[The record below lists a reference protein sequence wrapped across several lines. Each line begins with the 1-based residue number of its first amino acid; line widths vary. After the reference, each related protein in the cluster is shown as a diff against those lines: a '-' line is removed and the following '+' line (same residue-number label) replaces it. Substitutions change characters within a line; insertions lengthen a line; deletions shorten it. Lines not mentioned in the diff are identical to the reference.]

1 MKKMVRLTA
10 ILAAAALAA
19 GLMVGCSTVPSSGDS
34 TTAAPTDTVLLLEQG
49 DGVPALTNPEE
60 FTENIN
66 TAFGGSAALVITD
79 GQPQVYGPVKFNVK
93 KNNEIQQNKAN
104 NKLKASFV
112 EIVKEARAQVP
123 ETDVLTSVNLAARVL
138 NAGTAENK
146 QLIIVHS
153 GVTTAASFPMPDSDI
168 VSEDPVALVDRLEKA
183 AMIPDLEGVAVEWFG
198 AGDTAGSQP
207 TLSAKQTEA
216 IKAFWSEYFNR
227 AKASLTFHSDVIS
240 GTAITEFGHTVTP
253 MAADG
258 GIDFLKITN
267 EQIAFRPDS
276 VEFADEAAASTV
288 LNELAEQIRTS
299 SSSTSSSSYVIAG
312 SVAKVDGSTAESAKR
327 LGLARAKAVRDRL
340 VAAGVDSGR
349 LICYGLG
356 FEATDCRS
364 SVEEEN
370 RCVFLVQ
377 ANTAQAAQFEA
388 VGQPES

>member
-1 MKKMVRLTA
+1 MKKMFRLTA
-10 ILAAAALAA
+10 ILAAASLAA

-49 DGVPALTNPEE
+49 DGMPALTNPEDY
-60 FTENIN
+60 TENIN
-66 TAFGGSAALVITD
+66 TVFGSSAALIITD

-123 ETDVLTSVNLAARVL
+123 ETDVLTSVSLAARVL

-146 QLIIVHS
+146 QLIILHS
-153 GVTTAASFPMPDSDI
+153 GVSTAATLPMEDI
-168 VSEDPVALVDRLEKA
+168 NIVNEDPVALVDRLEEA
-183 AMIPDLEGVAVEWFG
+183 AMIPDLEGVSVEWFG

-240 GTAITEFGHTVTP
+240 GPAITVGHTVTP
-253 MAADG
+253 MVADG
-258 GIDFLKITN
+258 GIEFVKITN
-267 EQIAFRPDS
+267 EQIAFLPDS

-288 LNELAEQIRTS
+288 INELAEQIRTS
-299 SSSTSSSSYVIAG
+299 SSPYVIAG
-312 SVAKVDGSTAESAKR
+312 SVAKVDGSTTEGAKR
-327 LGLARAKAVRDRL
+327 LSLARAKAVRDCV
-340 VAAGVDSGR
+340 VAAGVDSAK
-349 LICYGLG
+349 LTCYGLG

-364 SVEEEN
+364 SMEEEN

-377 ANTAQAAQFEA
+377 ANTAQAAQFKA
-388 VGQPES
+388 VGQPEN

>member
-1 MKKMVRLTA
+1 MKKMFRLTA
-10 ILAAAALAA
+10 ILAAASLAA

-153 GVTTAASFPMPDSDI
+153 GITTAASFPMPDSDI

-240 GTAITEFGHTVTP
+240 GPAITELGHTVTP

-276 VEFADEAAASTV
+276 VEFADEAAASTL

-388 VGQPES
+388 VGQPEN

>member
-1 MKKMVRLTA
+1 MKKMFRLTA
-10 ILAAAALAA
+10 VLAAAALAA
-19 GLMVGCSTVPSSGDS
+19 GLMVGCSTVPSYGDS
-34 TTAAPTDTVLLLEQG
+34 TTVAPTDTVLLLEQG
-49 DGVPALTNPEE
+49 EAVPALTNPED

-66 TAFGGSAALVITD
+66 TAFGGSAALIITD

-93 KNNEIQQNKAN
+93 KNNEIQQKKAN

-123 ETDVLTSVNLAARVL
+123 ETDVLTSINLAARVL
-138 NAGTAENK
+138 NAGTADNK
-146 QLIIVHS
+146 QLIILHS
-153 GVTTAASFPMPDSDI
+153 GISTAASFPMPDIDI
-168 VSEDPVALVDRLEKA
+168 VNEDPVALVDQLKEA
-183 AMIPDLEGVAVEWFG
+183 AMIPDLEGVSVEWYG

-240 GTAITEFGHTVTP
+240 GPALTEFGHTVTP

-258 GIDFLKITN
+258 GIEFVKITN
-267 EQIAFRPDS
+267 EQIAFLPDS

-288 LNELAEQIRTS
+288 INELAEQIRTS
-299 SSSTSSSSYVIAG
+299 SSSYVVAG
-312 SVAKVDGSTAESAKR
+312 SVAKVDGSITEGAIHLS
-327 LGLARAKAVRDRL
+327 LVRAKVVRDCL
-340 VAAGVDSGR
+340 VAAGVDSGK

>member
-1 MKKMVRLTA
+1 MKKMFRLTA
-10 ILAAAALAA
+10 ILAAASLAA

-153 GVTTAASFPMPDSDI
+153 GITTAASFPMPDSDI

-240 GTAITEFGHTVTP
+240 GPAITEFGHTVTP

-258 GIDFLKITN
+258 SIDFLKITN

-276 VEFADEAAASTV
+276 VEFADEAAASTL
-288 LNELAEQIRTS
+288 LNELAEQIR
-299 SSSTSSSSYVIAG
+299 TSSSSYVIAG

-388 VGQPES
+388 VGQPEN

>member
-1 MKKMVRLTA
+1 MKKMFRLTA
-10 ILAAAALAA
+10 VLAAAALAA
-19 GLMVGCSTVPSSGDS
+19 GLMVGCSTVPSYGDS
-34 TTAAPTDTVLLLEQG
+34 TTVAPTDTVLLLEQG
-49 DGVPALTNPEE
+49 EAVPALTNPED

-66 TAFGGSAALVITD
+66 TAFGGSAALIITD

-93 KNNEIQQNKAN
+93 KNNEIQQKKAN

-123 ETDVLTSVNLAARVL
+123 ETDVLTSINLAARVL
-138 NAGTAENK
+138 NAGTADNK
-146 QLIIVHS
+146 QLIILHS
-153 GVTTAASFPMPDSDI
+153 GISTAASFPMPDIDI
-168 VSEDPVALVDRLEKA
+168 VNEDPVALVDQLKEA
-183 AMIPDLEGVAVEWFG
+183 AMIPDLEGVSVEWYG

-240 GTAITEFGHTVTP
+240 GPALTEFGHTVTP
-253 MAADG
+253 MAG
-258 GIDFLKITN
+258 GIEFVKITN
-267 EQIAFRPDS
+267 EQIAFLPDS

-288 LNELAEQIRTS
+288 INELAEQIRTS
-299 SSSTSSSSYVIAG
+299 SSSYVVAG
-312 SVAKVDGSTAESAKR
+312 SVAKVDGSTTEGAIHLS
-327 LGLARAKAVRDRL
+327 LVRAKVVRDCL
-340 VAAGVDSGR
+340 VAAGVDSGK

>member
-1 MKKMVRLTA
+1 MKKMFRLTA
-10 ILAAAALAA
+10 VLAAAALAA
-19 GLMVGCSTVPSSGDS
+19 GLMVGCSTVPSYGDS
-34 TTAAPTDTVLLLEQG
+34 TTVAPTDTVLLLEQG
-49 DGVPALTNPEE
+49 DGVPALTNPED

-66 TAFGGSAALVITD
+66 TAFGGSAALIITD

-123 ETDVLTSVNLAARVL
+123 ETDVLASVSLAARVL

-146 QLIIVHS
+146 QLIILHS
-153 GVTTAASFPMPDSDI
+153 GVSTAATLPMEDI
-168 VSEDPVALVDRLEKA
+168 NIVNEDPVALVDRLEEA
-183 AMIPDLEGVAVEWFG
+183 AMIPDLEGVSVEWFG

-240 GTAITEFGHTVTP
+240 GPAALTEFGHTVSP

-258 GIDFLKITN
+258 GIEFVKITN
-267 EQIAFRPDS
+267 EQIAFLPDS

-288 LNELAEQIRTS
+288 INELAEQIR
-299 SSSTSSSSYVIAG
+299 TSSSSYVIAG
-312 SVAKVDGSTAESAKR
+312 SVAKVDGSTTEGAKR
-327 LGLARAKAVRDRL
+327 LSLARAKAVRDCV
-340 VAAGVDSGR
+340 VAAGVDSGK
-349 LICYGLG
+349 LTCYGLG

-364 SVEEEN
+364 SVQEEN

>member
-1 MKKMVRLTA
+1 MKKMFRLTA
-10 ILAAAALAA
+10 ILAAASLAA

-49 DGVPALTNPEE
+49 DGMPALTNPED
-60 FTENIN
+60 FTEKIN
-66 TAFGGSAALVITD
+66 TVFGSSAALIITD

-93 KNNEIQQNKAN
+93 KNNDIQQKKAN
-104 NKLKASFV
+104 NKLRVSFV

-153 GVTTAASFPMPDSDI
+153 GITTAASFPMPDSAI

-240 GTAITEFGHTVTP
+240 GPAITEFGHTVTP

-299 SSSTSSSSYVIAG
+299 SSSYVIAG

-340 VAAGVDSGR
+340 AASVDSGR

>member
-1 MKKMVRLTA
+1 MKKMFRLSGV
-10 ILAAAALAA
+10 LAAAALAA
-19 GLMVGCSTVPSSGDS
+19 GLMVGCSTVPSYGDS
-34 TTAAPTDTVLLLEQG
+34 TTVAPTDTVLLLEQG
-49 DGVPALTNPEE
+49 DGVPALTNPED

-66 TAFGGSAALVITD
+66 TAFGGSAALIITD

-123 ETDVLTSVNLAARVL
+123 ETDVLTSVSLAARVL

-146 QLIIVHS
+146 QLIILHS
-153 GVTTAASFPMPDSDI
+153 GVSTAATLPMEDI
-168 VSEDPVALVDRLEKA
+168 NIVNEDPVALVDRLEEA
-183 AMIPDLEGVAVEWFG
+183 AMIPDLEGVSVEWFG

-240 GTAITEFGHTVTP
+240 GPALTEFGHTVTP

-299 SSSTSSSSYVIAG
+299 SSSTSSSSYVVAG
-312 SVAKVDGSTAESAKR
+312 SVAKVDGSTTEGAIHLS
-327 LGLARAKAVRDRL
+327 LARAKVVRDCL

>member
-1 MKKMVRLTA
+1 MKKMFRLTA
-10 ILAAAALAA
+10 ILAAASLAA
-19 GLMVGCSTVPSSGDS
+19 GLMVGCSTVLSSGDS

-49 DGVPALTNPEE
+49 DGMPALTNPED
-60 FTENIN
+60 FTEKIN
-66 TAFGGSAALVITD
+66 TVFGSSAALIITD

-93 KNNEIQQNKAN
+93 KNNDIQQKNVN
-104 NKLKASFV
+104 NKLKISFV

-153 GVTTAASFPMPDSDI
+153 GITTAASFPMPDSAI

-240 GTAITEFGHTVTP
+240 GPAITEFGHTVTP

-299 SSSTSSSSYVIAG
+299 SSSYVIAG

-340 VAAGVDSGR
+340 VAASVDSGK
-349 LICYGLG
+349 LTCYGLG

-364 SVEEEN
+364 SMEEEN

>member
-1 MKKMVRLTA
+1 MKKMFRLTA
-10 ILAAAALAA
+10 ILAAASLAA

-49 DGVPALTNPEE
+49 DGMPALTNPED
-60 FTENIN
+60 FTEKIN
-66 TAFGGSAALVITD
+66 TVFGSSAALIITD

-93 KNNEIQQNKAN
+93 KNNDIQQKKAN
-104 NKLKASFV
+104 NKLKVSFV

-153 GVTTAASFPMPDSDI
+153 GITTAASFPMPDSAI

-240 GTAITEFGHTVTP
+240 GPAITEFGHTVTP

-299 SSSTSSSSYVIAG
+299 SSSYVIAG

-340 VAAGVDSGR
+340 VAASVDSGR

-356 FEATDCRS
+356 FEATDCHS

>member
-1 MKKMVRLTA
+1 MKKMFRLTA
-10 ILAAAALAA
+10 ILAAASLAA

-49 DGVPALTNPEE
+49 DGMPALTNPEDFAE
-60 FTENIN
+60 KIN
-66 TAFGGSAALVITD
+66 TVFGSSAALIITD
-79 GQPQVYGPVKFNVK
+79 GQPQVYGPVEFNVK
-93 KNNEIQQNKAN
+93 KNNDIQQKKAN
-104 NKLKASFV
+104 SKLKVSFV

-123 ETDVLTSVNLAARVL
+123 ETDILTSVNLAARVL

-153 GVTTAASFPMPDSDI
+153 GITTAASFPMPDSAI

-240 GTAITEFGHTVTP
+240 GPAITEFGHTVTP

-288 LNELAEQIRTS
+288 LNELAEQLKDTS
-299 SSSTSSSSYVIAG
+299 THYI
-312 SVAKVDGSTAESAKR
+312 VAGSTAHVDNASREGAQALS
-327 LGLARAKAVRDRL
+327 LARAQAVRSVL
-340 VAAGVDSGR
+340 AEAGVPADQI
-349 LICYGLG
+349 ICLGLG
-356 FEATDCRS
+356 NEQTSVRSANEAD
-364 SVEEEN
+364 N
-370 RCVFLVQ
+370 RCVYVVSSDNSAL
-377 ANTAQAAQFEA
+377 AAELLS
-388 VGQPES
+388 VGQAES

>member
-1 MKKMVRLTA
+1 MFRLTA
-10 ILAAAALAA
+10 ILAAASLAA

-49 DGVPALTNPEE
+49 DGMPALTNPED
-60 FTENIN
+60 FTEKIN
-66 TAFGGSAALVITD
+66 TVFGSSAALIITD

-93 KNNEIQQNKAN
+93 KNNDIQQKKAN
-104 NKLKASFV
+104 NKLKVSFV

-153 GVTTAASFPMPDSDI
+153 GITTAASFPMPDSAI

-240 GTAITEFGHTVTP
+240 GPAITEFGHTVTP

-299 SSSTSSSSYVIAG
+299 SSSYVIAG

-340 VAAGVDSGR
+340 VAASVDSGR

>member
-1 MKKMVRLTA
+1 M
-10 ILAAAALAA
+10 
-19 GLMVGCSTVPSSGDS
+19 
-34 TTAAPTDTVLLLEQG
+34 
-49 DGVPALTNPEE
+49 
-60 FTENIN
+60 
-66 TAFGGSAALVITD
+66 
-79 GQPQVYGPVKFNVK
+79 YGPVKFNVK

-123 ETDVLTSVNLAARVL
+123 ETDVLTSVSLAARVL

-146 QLIIVHS
+146 QLIILHS
-153 GVTTAASFPMPDSDI
+153 GVSTAATLPMEDI
-168 VSEDPVALVDRLEKA
+168 NIVNEDPVALVDRLEEA
-183 AMIPDLEGVAVEWFG
+183 AMIPDLEGVSVEWYG
-198 AGDTAGSQP
+198 AGDTAGSQL

-240 GTAITEFGHTVTP
+240 GPAITEFGHTVTP

-267 EQIAFRPDS
+267 EQIAFLPDS

-288 LNELAEQIRTS
+288 INELAEQIRTS
-299 SSSTSSSSYVIAG
+299 SSSYVVAG

-340 VAAGVDSGR
+340 VAASVDSGR

>member
-1 MKKMVRLTA
+1 MFRLTA
-10 ILAAAALAA
+10 VLAAAALAA
-19 GLMVGCSTVPSSGDS
+19 GLMVGCSTVPSYGDS
-34 TTAAPTDTVLLLEQG
+34 TTVAPTDTVLLLEQG
-49 DGVPALTNPEE
+49 EAVPALTNPED

-66 TAFGGSAALVITD
+66 TAFGGSAALIITD

-93 KNNEIQQNKAN
+93 KNNEI
-104 NKLKASFV
+104 KASFV

-123 ETDVLTSVNLAARVL
+123 ETDVLTSINLAARVL
-138 NAGTAENK
+138 NAGTADNK
-146 QLIIVHS
+146 QLIILHS
-153 GVTTAASFPMPDSDI
+153 GISTAASFPMPDIDI
-168 VSEDPVALVDRLEKA
+168 VNEDPVALVDQLKEA
-183 AMIPDLEGVAVEWFG
+183 AMIPDLEGVSVEWYG

-240 GTAITEFGHTVTP
+240 GPALTEFGHTVTP

-258 GIDFLKITN
+258 GIEFVKITN
-267 EQIAFRPDS
+267 EQIAFLPDS

-288 LNELAEQIRTS
+288 INELAEQIRTS
-299 SSSTSSSSYVIAG
+299 SSSYVVAG
-312 SVAKVDGSTAESAKR
+312 SVAKVDGSTTEGAIHLS
-327 LGLARAKAVRDRL
+327 LVRAKVVRDCL
-340 VAAGVDSGR
+340 VAAGVDSGK

>member
-1 MKKMVRLTA
+1 MKKMFRLTA
-10 ILAAAALAA
+10 ILAAASLAA

-49 DGVPALTNPEE
+49 DGMPALTNPED
-60 FTENIN
+60 FTEKIN
-66 TAFGGSAALVITD
+66 TVFGSSAALIITD

-93 KNNEIQQNKAN
+93 KSNDIQQKKAN
-104 NKLKASFV
+104 NKLKVSFV

-153 GVTTAASFPMPDSDI
+153 GITTAASFPMPDSAI

-240 GTAITEFGHTVTP
+240 GPAITEFGHTVTP

-299 SSSTSSSSYVIAG
+299 SSSYVIAG

-340 VAAGVDSGR
+340 VAASVDSGR

>member
-1 MKKMVRLTA
+1 MKKMFRLTA
-10 ILAAAALAA
+10 ILAAASLAA

-49 DGVPALTNPEE
+49 DGMPALTNPED
-60 FTENIN
+60 FTEKIN
-66 TAFGGSAALVITD
+66 TVFGSSAALIITD
-79 GQPQVYGPVKFNVK
+79 GQPQVYGPVKLNVK
-93 KNNEIQQNKAN
+93 KNNDIQQKKAN
-104 NKLKASFV
+104 NKLKVSFV

-153 GVTTAASFPMPDSDI
+153 GITTAASFPMPDSAI

-240 GTAITEFGHTVTP
+240 GPAITEFGHTVTP

-299 SSSTSSSSYVIAG
+299 SSSYVIAG

-340 VAAGVDSGR
+340 VAASVDSGR

>member
-1 MKKMVRLTA
+1 MKKMFRLTA
-10 ILAAAALAA
+10 ILAAASLAA

-49 DGVPALTNPEE
+49 DGMPALTNPED
-60 FTENIN
+60 FTEKIN
-66 TAFGGSAALVITD
+66 TVFGSSAALIITD

-93 KNNEIQQNKAN
+93 KNKDIQQKKAN
-104 NKLKASFV
+104 NKLKVYFV

-123 ETDVLTSVNLAARVL
+123 ETEVLTSVNLAARVL

-153 GVTTAASFPMPDSDI
+153 GITTAASFPMPDSAI

-240 GTAITEFGHTVTP
+240 GPAITEFGHTVTP

-299 SSSTSSSSYVIAG
+299 SSSYVIAG

-340 VAAGVDSGR
+340 VAASVDSGR

>member
-1 MKKMVRLTA
+1 MKKMFRLTA
-10 ILAAAALAA
+10 ILAAASLAA

-49 DGVPALTNPEE
+49 DGMPALTNPED
-60 FTENIN
+60 FTEKIN
-66 TAFGGSAALVITD
+66 TVFGSSAALIITD

-93 KNNEIQQNKAN
+93 KNNDIQQKKAN
-104 NKLKASFV
+104 NKLKVSFV

-153 GVTTAASFPMPDSDI
+153 GITTAASFPMPDSAI

-240 GTAITEFGHTVTP
+240 GPAITEFGHTVTP

-299 SSSTSSSSYVIAG
+299 SSSYVIAG

-340 VAAGVDSGR
+340 VAASVDSGR

>member
-1 MKKMVRLTA
+1 MKKMFRLTA
-10 ILAAAALAA
+10 VLAAAALAA
-19 GLMVGCSTVPSSGDS
+19 GLMVGCSTVPSYGDS
-34 TTAAPTDTVLLLEQG
+34 TTVAPTDTVLLLEQG
-49 DGVPALTNPEE
+49 DGVPALTNPED

-66 TAFGGSAALVITD
+66 TAFGGSAALIITD

-123 ETDVLTSVNLAARVL
+123 ETDVLASVSLAARVL

-146 QLIIVHS
+146 QLIILHS
-153 GVTTAASFPMPDSDI
+153 GVSTAATLPMEDI
-168 VSEDPVALVDRLEKA
+168 NIVNEDPVALVDRLEEA
-183 AMIPDLEGVAVEWFG
+183 AMIPDLEGVSVEWFG
-198 AGDTAGSQP
+198 AGDTAGSQL

-227 AKASLTFHSDVIS
+227 AKASLTFHSDVIIS
-240 GTAITEFGHTVTP
+240 GPAITEFGHTVTP

-288 LNELAEQIRTS
+288 INELAEQIR
-299 SSSTSSSSYVIAG
+299 TSSSSYVIAG

-327 LGLARAKAVRDRL
+327 LGLVRAKVVRDCL
-340 VAAGVDSGR
+340 VAAGVDSGK

>member
-1 MKKMVRLTA
+1 MKKMFRLTA
-10 ILAAAALAA
+10 ILAAASLAA

-49 DGVPALTNPEE
+49 DGMPALTNPED
-60 FTENIN
+60 FTEKIN
-66 TAFGGSAALVITD
+66 TVFGSSAALIITD

-93 KNNEIQQNKAN
+93 KNNDIQQKKAN
-104 NKLKASFV
+104 NKLKVSFV

-153 GVTTAASFPMPDSDI
+153 GITTAASFPMPDSAI

-240 GTAITEFGHTVTP
+240 GPAITEFGHTVTP

-288 LNELAEQIRTS
+288 LKELAEQIRT
-299 SSSTSSSSYVIAG
+299 TSSSYVIAG

-340 VAAGVDSGR
+340 VAASVDSGR

>member
-1 MKKMVRLTA
+1 MKKMFRLTA
-10 ILAAAALAA
+10 ILAAASLAA

-153 GVTTAASFPMPDSDI
+153 GITTAASFPMPDSDI

-240 GTAITEFGHTVTP
+240 GPAITEFGHTVTP

-388 VGQPES
+388 VGQPEN

>member
-123 ETDVLTSVNLAARVL
+123 ETDVLTSINLAARVL

-240 GTAITEFGHTVTP
+240 GKAITEFGHTVTP

-388 VGQPES
+388 VGQPEN

>member
-1 MKKMVRLTA
+1 MKKMFRLTA
-10 ILAAAALAA
+10 ILAAASLAA

-123 ETDVLTSVNLAARVL
+123 ETDVLTSINLAARVL

-240 GTAITEFGHTVTP
+240 GPAITEFGHTVTP
-253 MAADG
+253 MAAGG

-388 VGQPES
+388 VGQPEN

>member
-1 MKKMVRLTA
+1 M
-10 ILAAAALAA
+10 
-19 GLMVGCSTVPSSGDS
+19 
-34 TTAAPTDTVLLLEQG
+34 LLLEQG
-49 DGVPALTNPEE
+49 DGVPALTNPED

-66 TAFGGSAALVITD
+66 TAFGGSAALIITD

-123 ETDVLTSVNLAARVL
+123 ETDVLTSVSLAARVL

-146 QLIIVHS
+146 QLIILHS
-153 GVTTAASFPMPDSDI
+153 GVSTAATLPMEDI
-168 VSEDPVALVDRLEKA
+168 NIVNEDPVALVDRLEEA
-183 AMIPDLEGVAVEWFG
+183 AMIPDLEGVSVEWFG
-198 AGDTAGSQP
+198 AGDTAGSQL

-240 GTAITEFGHTVTP
+240 GPAITEFGHTVTP

-299 SSSTSSSSYVIAG
+299 SSSYVIAG

-340 VAAGVDSGR
+340 VAASVDSGR

-388 VGQPES
+388 VGQPEN

>member
-1 MKKMVRLTA
+1 MKKMFRLTA
-10 ILAAAALAA
+10 ILAAASLAA

-49 DGVPALTNPEE
+49 DGMPALTNPEDFIE
-60 FTENIN
+60 KIN
-66 TAFGGSAALVITD
+66 TVFGSSAALIITD

-93 KNNEIQQNKAN
+93 KNNDIQQKKAN
-104 NKLKASFV
+104 NKLKVSFV

-153 GVTTAASFPMPDSDI
+153 GITTAASFPMPDSAI

-240 GTAITEFGHTVTP
+240 GPAITEFGHTVTP

-299 SSSTSSSSYVIAG
+299 SSSYVIAG

-340 VAAGVDSGR
+340 VAASVDSGR

>member
-1 MKKMVRLTA
+1 MKKMFRLTA
-10 ILAAAALAA
+10 ILAAASLAA

-49 DGVPALTNPEE
+49 DGMPALTNPED
-60 FTENIN
+60 FTEKIN
-66 TAFGGSAALVITD
+66 TVFGSSAALIITD

-93 KNNEIQQNKAN
+93 KNNDIQQKKAN
-104 NKLKASFV
+104 NKLKVSFV

-153 GVTTAASFPMPDSDI
+153 GITTAASFPMPDSAI
-168 VSEDPVALVDRLEKA
+168 VNEDPVALVDRLEKA

-240 GTAITEFGHTVTP
+240 GPAITEFGHTVTP

-299 SSSTSSSSYVIAG
+299 SSSYVIAG

-340 VAAGVDSGR
+340 VAASVDSGR

>member
-1 MKKMVRLTA
+1 MFRLTA
-10 ILAAAALAA
+10 ILAAASLAA

-49 DGVPALTNPEE
+49 DGMPALTNPED
-60 FTENIN
+60 FTEKIN
-66 TAFGGSAALVITD
+66 TVFGSSAALIITD

-93 KNNEIQQNKAN
+93 KSNDIQQKKAN
-104 NKLKASFV
+104 NKLKVSFV

-153 GVTTAASFPMPDSDI
+153 GITTAASFPMPDSAI

-207 TLSAKQTEA
+207 TLSAMQTEA

-240 GTAITEFGHTVTP
+240 GPAITEFGHTVTP

-299 SSSTSSSSYVIAG
+299 SSSYVIAG

-340 VAAGVDSGR
+340 VAASVDSGR

>member
-1 MKKMVRLTA
+1 MKKMFRLTA
-10 ILAAAALAA
+10 ILAAASLAA

-49 DGVPALTNPEE
+49 DGMPALTNPED
-60 FTENIN
+60 FTEKIN
-66 TAFGGSAALVITD
+66 TVFGSSAALIITD

-93 KNNEIQQNKAN
+93 KSNDIQQKKAN
-104 NKLKASFV
+104 NKLKVSFV

-153 GVTTAASFPMPDSDI
+153 GITTAASFPMPDSAI

-207 TLSAKQTEA
+207 TLSAMQTEA

-240 GTAITEFGHTVTP
+240 GPAITEFGHTVTP

-299 SSSTSSSSYVIAG
+299 SSSYVIAG

-340 VAAGVDSGR
+340 VAASVDSGR

>member
-1 MKKMVRLTA
+1 MKKMFRLTA
-10 ILAAAALAA
+10 VLAAAALAA
-19 GLMVGCSTVPSSGDS
+19 GLMVGCSTVPSYGDS
-34 TTAAPTDTVLLLEQG
+34 TTVAPTDTVLLLEQG
-49 DGVPALTNPEE
+49 EAVPALTNPED

-66 TAFGGSAALVITD
+66 TAFGGSAALIITD

-93 KNNEIQQNKAN
+93 KNNEIQQKKAN

-123 ETDVLTSVNLAARVL
+123 ETDVLTSINLAARVL
-138 NAGTAENK
+138 NAGTADNK
-146 QLIIVHS
+146 QLIILHS
-153 GVTTAASFPMPDSDI
+153 GISTAASFPMPDIDI
-168 VSEDPVALVDRLEKA
+168 VNEDPVALVDQLKEA
-183 AMIPDLEGVAVEWFG
+183 AMIPDLEGVSVEWYG

-240 GTAITEFGHTVTP
+240 GPALTEFGHTVTP
-253 MAADG
+253 MAA
-258 GIDFLKITN
+258 GIEFVKITN
-267 EQIAFRPDS
+267 EQIAFLPDS

-288 LNELAEQIRTS
+288 INELAEQIRTS
-299 SSSTSSSSYVIAG
+299 SSSYVVAG
-312 SVAKVDGSTAESAKR
+312 SVAKVDGSTTEGAIHLS
-327 LGLARAKAVRDRL
+327 LVRAKVVRDCL
-340 VAAGVDSGR
+340 VAAGVDSGK

>member
-1 MKKMVRLTA
+1 M
-10 ILAAAALAA
+10 
-19 GLMVGCSTVPSSGDS
+19 
-34 TTAAPTDTVLLLEQG
+34 
-49 DGVPALTNPEE
+49 PALTNPED
-60 FTENIN
+60 FTEKIN
-66 TAFGGSAALVITD
+66 TVFGSSAALIITD

-93 KNNEIQQNKAN
+93 KNNDIQQKKAN
-104 NKLKASFV
+104 NKLKVSFV

-153 GVTTAASFPMPDSDI
+153 GITTAASFPMPDSAI

-240 GTAITEFGHTVTP
+240 GPAITEFGHTVTP

-299 SSSTSSSSYVIAG
+299 SSSYVIAG

-340 VAAGVDSGR
+340 VAASVDSGR

>member
-19 GLMVGCSTVPSSGDS
+19 GLMVGCSTVPSYGDS
-34 TTAAPTDTVLLLEQG
+34 TTVAPTDTVLLLEQG

-123 ETDVLTSVNLAARVL
+123 ETDVLTSVSLAARVL

-146 QLIIVHS
+146 QLIILHS
-153 GVTTAASFPMPDSDI
+153 GVSTAATLPMEDI
-168 VSEDPVALVDRLEKA
+168 NIVNEDPVALVDRLEEA
-183 AMIPDLEGVAVEWFG
+183 AMIPDLEGVSVEWFG

-240 GTAITEFGHTVTP
+240 GPALTEFGHTVTP

-299 SSSTSSSSYVIAG
+299 SSSTSSLSYVIAG

>member
-1 MKKMVRLTA
+1 MKKMFRLTA
-10 ILAAAALAA
+10 ILAAASLAA

-34 TTAAPTDTVLLLEQG
+34 ITAAPTDTVLLLEQG
-49 DGVPALTNPEE
+49 DGMPALTNPEDY
-60 FTENIN
+60 TENIN
-66 TAFGGSAALVITD
+66 TVFGSSAALIIAD

-123 ETDVLTSVNLAARVL
+123 ETDILTSVNIAARVL

-146 QLIIVHS
+146 QIMIFHS
-153 GVTTAASFPMPDSDI
+153 GVSTASSLPMADI
-168 VSEDPVALVDRLEKA
+168 NIVNEDPVALVDQLKEA
-183 AMIPDLEGVAVEWFG
+183 AMIPDLEGVSVEWYG

-227 AKASLTFHSDVIS
+227 AKASLTFHSDVININ
-240 GTAITEFGHTVTP
+240 GPALTEFGHTVTP
-253 MAADG
+253 MATDG
-258 GIDFLKITN
+258 GIEFVKITN

-299 SSSTSSSSYVIAG
+299 SSSYVVAG
-312 SVAKVDGSTAESAKR
+312 SVAKVDGSTTEGAIHLS
-327 LGLARAKAVRDRL
+327 LARAKVVRDCL
-340 VAAGVDSGR
+340 VAAGVDSGK

>member
-1 MKKMVRLTA
+1 MKKMFRLTA
-10 ILAAAALAA
+10 ILAAASLAA

-49 DGVPALTNPEE
+49 DGMPALTNPED
-60 FTENIN
+60 FTEKIN
-66 TAFGGSAALVITD
+66 TVFGSSAALIITD

-93 KNNEIQQNKAN
+93 KNNDIQQKKAN
-104 NKLKASFV
+104 NKLKVSFV

-153 GVTTAASFPMPDSDI
+153 GITTAASFPMPDSAI

-240 GTAITEFGHTVTP
+240 GPAITEFGHTVTP

-258 GIDFLKITN
+258 GIGFLKITN

-299 SSSTSSSSYVIAG
+299 SSSYVIAG

-340 VAAGVDSGR
+340 VAASVDSGR

>member
-1 MKKMVRLTA
+1 MKKMFRLTA
-10 ILAAAALAA
+10 ILAAASLAA

-49 DGVPALTNPEE
+49 DGMPALTNPEDY
-60 FTENIN
+60 TENIN
-66 TAFGGSAALVITD
+66 TVFGSSAALIITD

-123 ETDVLTSVNLAARVL
+123 ETDVLTSVSLAARVL

-146 QLIIVHS
+146 QLIILHS
-153 GVTTAASFPMPDSDI
+153 GVSTAATLPMEDI
-168 VSEDPVALVDRLEKA
+168 NIVNEDPVALVDRLEEA
-183 AMIPDLEGVAVEWFG
+183 AMIPDLEGVSVEWFG

-227 AKASLTFHSDVIS
+227 AKAASLTFHSDVIS
-240 GTAITEFGHTVTP
+240 GPALTEFGHTVSP

-258 GIDFLKITN
+258 GIEFVKITN
-267 EQIAFRPDS
+267 EQIAFLPDS

-288 LNELAEQIRTS
+288 INELAEQIR
-299 SSSTSSSSYVIAG
+299 TSSSSYVIAG
-312 SVAKVDGSTAESAKR
+312 SVAKVDGSTTEGAKR
-327 LGLARAKAVRDRL
+327 LSLARAKAVRDCV
-340 VAAGVDSGR
+340 VAAGVDSDK
-349 LICYGLG
+349 LTCYGLG

-364 SVEEEN
+364 SMEEEN

>member
-1 MKKMVRLTA
+1 MKKMFRLTA
-10 ILAAAALAA
+10 VLAAAALAA
-19 GLMVGCSTVPSSGDS
+19 GLMVGCSTVPSYGDS

-49 DGVPALTNPEE
+49 DGMPALTNPEDY
-60 FTENIN
+60 TENIN
-66 TAFGGSAALVITD
+66 TVFGSSAALIITD

-123 ETDVLTSVNLAARVL
+123 ETDVLTSVSLAARVL

-146 QLIIVHS
+146 QLIILHS
-153 GVTTAASFPMPDSDI
+153 GVSTAATLPMEDI
-168 VSEDPVALVDRLEKA
+168 NIVNEDPVALVDRLEEA
-183 AMIPDLEGVAVEWFG
+183 AMIPDLEGVSVEWFG

-240 GTAITEFGHTVTP
+240 GPAITVGHTVTP
-253 MAADG
+253 MVADG
-258 GIDFLKITN
+258 GIEFVKITN
-267 EQIAFRPDS
+267 EQIAFLPDS

-288 LNELAEQIRTS
+288 INELAEQIR
-299 SSSTSSSSYVIAG
+299 TSSSSYVIAG
-312 SVAKVDGSTAESAKR
+312 SVAKVDGSTTEGAKR
-327 LGLARAKAVRDRL
+327 LSLARAKAVRDCV
-340 VAAGVDSGR
+340 VAAGVDSGK
-349 LICYGLG
+349 LTCYGLG
-356 FEATDCRS
+356 FEATDWRS
-364 SVEEEN
+364 SMEEEN

-377 ANTAQAAQFEA
+377 ANTAQAAQFKA
-388 VGQPES
+388 VGQPEN